1 MKKAFIG
8 VVALAVVALVG
19 GVIWVYF
26 SLDFIVKHAIE
37 SYGSDILGAKVTVE
51 SVKLA
56 PADGAGAVRGLGV
69 GNPGGFR
76 TEHSVT
82 VGTIDVAVEPASVT
96 KDVVHVRRI
105 VVIAPV
111 ITYESRRG
119 GSNIDVLQRNAKRR
133 AASGRSTAS
142 EKETRLIVDQLVIRE
157 ARAIYAP
164 EIATRGATISFDI
177 PDIRLVDVG
186 KRQGG
191 VTPAELA
198 DLIVQTLAV
207 RMAAAMGRSA
217 AQRSLQDILPNLRGR

>member
-1 MKKAFIG
+1 MKKALIG
-8 VVALAVVALVG
+8 IVALAVVALAG
-19 GVIWVYF
+19 GALWLYF
-26 SLDFIVKHAIE
+26 SLDFIVKQAIE
-37 SYGSDILGAKVTVE
+37 SYGSEILGAKVTVE

-56 PADGAGAVRGLGV
+56 PADGAGVLRGLNI
-69 GNPGGFR
+69 GNPAGFR
-76 TEHSVT
+76 TERSAS
-82 VGTIDVAVEPASVT
+82 VGTIDVAVDPASVT

-105 VVIAPV
+105 AVIAPV

-119 GSNIDVLQRNAKRR
+119 GSNVDVLQRNAKRH
-133 AASGRSTAS
+133 AASSRSTGS
-142 EKETRLIVDQLVIRE
+142 RKETRLIVDDLVIRD
-157 ARAIYAP
+157 ARVIYAP

-198 DLIVQTLAV
+198 NLIVQTLAA

-217 AQRSLQDILPNLRGR
+217 AQRSLEQVLPNLRGR